1 MTYKWDQPPAHI
13 FSMTVD
19 TSSIDVLGHANN
31 CEYLKWMEQ
40 AAWSHCSAI
49 QMEFAQW
56 QKLGFAWVAH
66 HTEIDYLAAA
76 FADDELAIG
85 TWISHNDN
93 KLAITR
99 QYQIIRKSDG
109 KTLVRASNR
118 WVCIN
123 LDTKKAAR
131 MPEAFKQAFACDLE
145 HA

>member
-1 MTYKWDQPPAHI
+1 MTYKWDHPPAHTY
-13 FSMTVD
+13 SMTVG
-19 TSSIDVLGHANN
+19 SGSIDVLGHANN

-40 AAWSHCSAI
+40 AAWSHCEAI
-49 QMEFAQW
+49 NMDFAQW

-76 FADDELAIG
+76 FANDELVIG
-85 TWISHNDN
+85 TWISHNDH

-109 KTLVRASNR
+109 KTLVKANNR

-123 LDTKKAAR
+123 LDTQKASR
-131 MPEAFKQAFACDLE
+131 MPEEFKRAFACDLE
-145 HA
+145 LA